1 MKRISSVLIFTLISF
16 SVFSAQK
23 EINTNLLNGPECT
36 KYLKNDFKIKITDA
50 YQICSIQ
57 TVEKRICLLK
67 NHKKSQTEK
76 LSLCHS
82 K

>member
-1 MKRISSVLIFTLISF
+1 MKLISSLLIFIFISF
-16 SVFSAQK
+16 SVISAEK
-23 EINTNLLNGPECT
+23 EIDSNLLNSPECT
-36 KYLKNDFKIKITDA
+36 KYLKNVFKIKVTDA

-67 NHKKSQTEK
+67 YHKNSQTEK
-76 LSLCHS
+76 FKICHS

>member
-1 MKRISSVLIFTLISF
+1 MKLISSLLIFTFISF
-16 SVFSAQK
+16 SVISAEK
-23 EINTNLLNGPECT
+23 EIDSNLLNSPECT
-36 KYLKNDFKIKITDA
+36 KYLKNDFKIKVTDA

-76 LSLCHS
+76 LKICHS